1 MVALS
6 SNLIFGEVVDWSQEI
21 LSYEGSRGAEFL
33 EEPIAAEQQAGLL
46 PELHLGIPASRGG
59 SSR

>member
-6 SNLIFGEVVDWSQEI
+6 SNLTFGEVVDWSQEI
-21 LSYEGSRGAEFL
+21 LSYEGFRGAEFL
-33 EEPIAAEQQAGLL
+33 EEAKAAEQQACLL